1 MEQFEWIKLR
11 GFYENE
17 LTNHILSFWL
27 SRCEDYKNGG
37 YFNCFDNTGEHLISK
52 DKYTWS
58 QARFV
63 WIFAKLADEELGVFS
78 KSERENF
85 LRLSQSGCEFLMKH
99 CLLGENDW
107 RCVYLMEAN
116 GSPKHVEQWEPLD
129 MSIYA
134 DCFVVLGMAAFAT
147 VSGRMDSYEFAKKLY
162 ASIIERIHENDFH
175 TLPYPLSK
183 KFRAH
188 GIPMILLN
196 VTKEL
201 YDAALKLESSYVETL
216 TQYLEYFADDILI
229 HFTDENNTIHEVISS
244 DNQWVDGL
252 LGQHA
257 NPGHTIEDMWF
268 MFDAAEI
275 LKRPDIEEKALHIV
289 LQALENGWDSEYGGI
304 LHYCDIK
311 GGIPSQLPSDKN
323 LNEVEEP
330 TVLQVVDGWSDK
342 LWWVHSEALYTT
354 LRCYAKTGD
363 NKYLNWHNRIF
374 EYTFRVFPNTN
385 PEIREWKQILQ
396 RNGESQEKVVALP
409 VKDPFHIT
417 RNLILIL
424 KQIKQELR

>member
-1 MEQFEWIKLR
+1 MKQFEWKKLK

-17 LTNHILSFWL
+17 LTNHILAFWL
-27 SRCEDYKNGG
+27 SRCEDCENGG

-63 WIFAKLADEELGVFS
+63 WIFAKLADEELGLFS
-78 KSERENF
+78 QAERNNF

-99 CLLGENDW
+99 CLIDKGDW
-107 RCVYLMEAN
+107 RCVYLMEAD
-116 GSPKHVEQWEPLD
+116 GSPKHVDGWEPLD

-134 DCFVVLGMAAFAT
+134 DCFVVLGISAYAAA
-147 VSGRMDSYEFAKKLY
+147 SGRMDAYEFGKNLY
-162 ASIIERIHENDFH
+162 ESILQRIQEEHFH

-183 KFRAH
+183 GFRAH
-188 GIPMILLN
+188 GIPMILSN

-201 YDAALKLESSYVETL
+201 YDAALKLEYTYTQTL
-216 TQYLEYFADDILI
+216 SRYLENFTDDILN
-229 HFTDENNTIHEVISS
+229 HFTDENNTIHEIITA
-244 DNQWVDGL
+244 DNRWIDGI

-275 LKRPDIEEKALHIV
+275 LKRPDIEESALRIV
-289 LQALENGWDSEYGGI
+289 VRALETGWDPEYGGI
-304 LHYCDIK
+304 LHYCDVQ
-311 GGIPSQLPSDKN
+311 GGIPSQIPLDKSSP
-323 LNEVEEP
+323 EMSEP
-330 TVLQVVDGWSDK
+330 TVCQVVDGWSDK

-354 LRCYAKTGD
+354 LRCYTKTND
-363 NKYLNWHNRIF
+363 ESFLDWHNKIF
-374 EYTFRVFPNTN
+374 DYTFRVFPNTN

-396 RNGESQEKVVALP
+396 RNGEPQEKVVALP

-424 KQIKQELR
+424 KLIKTQLA